1 MAVTVRNAS
10 KQVVSLNTD
19 GPRGK
24 AVADIVE
31 ERIKLGELEKVTSG
45 ARSASGGDAQ
55 PSGSKK

>member
-10 KQVVSLNTD
+10 EQVVSLSTD

-24 AVADIVE
+24 TVADIVE
-31 ERIKLGELEKVTSG
+31 ERIKLGELTKVTPS
-45 ARSASGGDAQ
+45 ARSASGGDTQ